1 MVKRFRNSRPRLAVH
16 RLRRIRAV
24 GNSVKRRKPHS
35 DLQPRRIRTNARDDF
50 PQKARPIFKAA
61 AVFSLSRVRA
71 EKFMPQITVAMLDVD
86 KIESQILRAFRRSM
100 KIRDDRFYLG
110 ILQKRVVA
118 GDAESLIHIRMVIE
132 NPRLVFCVMIQP
144 AVAPRMRQLA
154 PYDPS
159 TPSPGPAAVF
169 SSKTP
174 ASPLAPSFPL

>member
-86 KIESQILRAFRRSM
+86 KIESQILREFRRSM

-110 ILQKRVVA
+110 ILQQRVAA
-118 GDAESLIHIRMVIE
+118 GDAESLIQNWMVIQ
-132 NPRLVFCVMIQP
+132 NARLGFCVMIRP
-144 AVAPRMRQLA
+144 AVSPRMRQLQ
-154 PYDPS
+154 PDDQS
-159 TPSPGPAAVF
+159 I
-169 SSKTP
+169 
-174 ASPLAPSFPL
+174 L

>member
-71 EKFMPQITVAMLDVD
+71 EKFMPQITVAMLDVT
-86 KIESQILRAFRRSM
+86 KS
-100 KIRDDRFYLG
+100 
-110 ILQKRVVA
+110 
-118 GDAESLIHIRMVIE
+118 
-132 NPRLVFCVMIQP
+132 NPKSCASF
-144 AVAPRMRQLA
+144 
-154 PYDPS
+154 
-159 TPSPGPAAVF
+159 AAR
-169 SSKTP
+169 
-174 ASPLAPSFPL
+174 